1 MAQASIPL
9 RDRAQPDRRPYF
21 PAGSREVAYEDVE
34 NTGPEGLGGRYLRKV
49 WQPVFHSQELPIECA
64 PPVRALNEK
73 LSR

>member
-34 NTGPEGLGGRYLRKV
+34 KTGPESLGWTLPQKV
-49 WQPVFHSQELPIECA
+49 LAARLSVAGADRTCA
-64 PPVRALNEK
+64 PSAR
-73 LSR
+73 